1 MLNQQKMANQ
11 CCGDG
16 EEGKK
21 KPAGK
26 TKGRQRIEIKQ
37 LEKKSNLHVTFSK
50 RRKGLFKKASELCIL
65 SGAKIG
71 IIVLSPSP
79 REKPFCF
86 GHPDI
91 DTVLDQ
97 YLSGNPAFD
106 DDDDN
111 SQDYATL
118 TDLPGF
124 EEIYTQYE
132 ESLKE
137 LEKEKKRGKEIEQAQ
152 NVENNDG
159 FWWDEAIDGMGAEE
173 LEAYMKAMEKLK
185 NNLIVRASA
194 LTMANVMETA
204 VQADHSY
211 GFGGS

>member
-1 MLNQQKMANQ
+1 MTNQ

-106 DDDDN
+106 D
-111 SQDYATL
+111 QDYAAL

-124 EEIYTQYE
+124 EEIDKQYE

-137 LEKEKKRGKEIEQAQ
+137 LEKEKKRGKEIEQAK
-152 NVENNDG
+152 NVENNGG
-159 FWWDEAIDGMGAEE
+159 FWWDEAIDGMRVEE

-185 NNLIVRASA
+185 KNLILRASA
-194 LTMANVMETA
+194 LMMANVMETV

>member
-1 MLNQQKMANQ
+1 MTNQ

-106 DDDDN
+106 D
-111 SQDYATL
+111 QDYAAL

-124 EEIYTQYE
+124 EEIDKQYE

-137 LEKEKKRGKEIEQAQ
+137 LEKEKKRGKEIEQAK
-152 NVENNDG
+152 NVENNGG
-159 FWWDEAIDGMGAEE
+159 FWWDEAIDGMRVEE

-185 NNLIVRASA
+185 KTLILRASA
-194 LTMANVMETA
+194 LMMANVMETV

>member
-1 MLNQQKMANQ
+1 MLNQQKMTNQ

-106 DDDDN
+106 D
-111 SQDYATL
+111 QDYAAL

-124 EEIYTQYE
+124 EEIDKQYE

-137 LEKEKKRGKEIEQAQ
+137 LEKEKKRGKEIEQAK
-152 NVENNDG
+152 NVENNGG
-159 FWWDEAIDGMGAEE
+159 FWWDEAIDGMRVEE

-185 NNLIVRASA
+185 KNLILRASA
-194 LTMANVMETA
+194 LMMANVMETV